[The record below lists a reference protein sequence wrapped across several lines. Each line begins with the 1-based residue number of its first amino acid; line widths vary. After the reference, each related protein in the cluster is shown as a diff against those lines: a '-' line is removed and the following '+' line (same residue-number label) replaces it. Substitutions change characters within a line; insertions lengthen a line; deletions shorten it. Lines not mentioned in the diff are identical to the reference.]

1 MAFKSTNNRIATNS
15 RISYRHIGGVL
26 LTIIVLSAT
35 LPHGTIWSSTA
46 RATTQ
51 NRRFTDN
58 PYVPRLVFG
67 KAIDEMKKNFKCPKA
82 LIVGFRGSGEKP
94 DEFETN
100 DVDQLSNTG
109 QTYKNWDP
117 ETGFKPLDKYK
128 KEMYKKPENSAL
140 YRQIFGRTVG
150 RYVNI
155 KRQLISEENN
165 WDISDVGIWSVGVD
179 DLEFST
185 ADIPQSAYHAPDLP
199 ENKLNA
205 RKWRRWLSDVSDS
218 VVQME
223 GYLVFGRNNDVKT
236 GFYHAMLLFKTFC
249 PKLESLS
256 LIGYSQGAVVAR
268 FVAASSLIL
277 PPAPEA
283 NPSLQG
289 NKKIYRTSLL
299 LIADPMFDGYQEQLF
314 VPQGQKSELV
324 TRGQTGSLRK
334 TWFCAPAFRY
344 EKPCSKNGINFEFKA
359 LDRFARITTYCT
371 PNDSVCSPSYNIL
384 RFGSDSKRHSS
395 FYRNEKDEGIRN
407 VLLWET
413 TVKL

>member
-1 MAFKSTNNRIATNS
+1 MNNRIATNS
-15 RISYRHIGGVL
+15 RISYKRVGGVF
-26 LTIIVLSAT
+26 LTIVVLGAT

-58 PYVPRLVFG
+58 PYVPRLVVG
-67 KAIDEMKKNFKCPKA
+67 KAVAEMKKTFKCPKA

-94 DEFETN
+94 DEFKTN
-100 DVDQLSNTG
+100 DVDQLSNAG
-109 QTYKNWDP
+109 QTYKNWVA
-117 ETGFKPLDKYK
+117 ETGFKPLPKYK
-128 KEMYKKPENSAL
+128 KEMYKEATSAL
-140 YRQIFGRTVG
+140 YTQIFGRTVG
-150 RYVNI
+150 RYVEIN
-155 KRQLISEENN
+155 RQLISKENN

-199 ENKLNA
+199 NKKINIL
-205 RKWRRWLSDVSDS
+205 KWFRWLSDVTDS
-218 VVQME
+218 TVQME
-223 GYLVFGRNNDVKT
+223 GYLVFRKSGAVNT
-236 GFYHAMLLFKTFC
+236 GFYHAMLLFREFC

-277 PPAPEA
+277 QPTEA

-384 RFGSDSKRHSS
+384 RFGSDSRRHSS
-395 FYRNEKDEGIRN
+395 FYRKEKDEGIRN

-413 TVKL
+413 TVKP

>member
-1 MAFKSTNNRIATNS
+1 MNNRIATNS
-15 RISYRHIGGVL
+15 RISYKRVGGVF
-26 LTIIVLSAT
+26 LTIVVLGAT

-58 PYVPRLVFG
+58 PYVPRLVVG
-67 KAIDEMKKNFKCPKA
+67 KAVAEMKKTFKCPKA

-94 DEFETN
+94 DEFKTN

-109 QTYKNWDP
+109 QTYKNWVA
-117 ETGFKPLDKYK
+117 ETGFKPLPKYK
-128 KEMYKKPENSAL
+128 KEMYKKATSAL
-140 YRQIFGRTVG
+140 YTQIFGRTVG
-150 RYVNI
+150 RYVEI
-155 KRQLISEENN
+155 HRQLISKENN

-199 ENKLNA
+199 NKKINIL
-205 RKWRRWLSDVSDS
+205 KWFRWLSDVTDS
-218 VVQME
+218 TVQME
-223 GYLVFGRNNDVKT
+223 GYLVFRKSGAVNT
-236 GFYHAMLLFKTFC
+236 GFYHAMLLFGEFC

-277 PPAPEA
+277 PPVIEA

-384 RFGSDSKRHSS
+384 RFGSDSERHSS
-395 FYRNEKDEGIRN
+395 FYRKEKDEGIRN

-413 TVKL
+413 TVKP